1 MALKHEDSRD
11 EEIRHLQS
19 LPYRSPKNDD
29 RLRALILERDFQRRA
44 KEEAAAEA
52 AAEAEGADVE
62 EREAR
67 LLERA
72 DARERMISLQED
84 IERTRQRRLA
94 GRYGGKGPEAE
105 GPLNR
110 TLEEQ
115 EERLKVLRLEEEAA
129 QAAEERLLKE
139 AAKRRQVTQILLLI
153 FPNLT

>member
-1 MALKHEDSRD
+1 MRHEDGRD
-11 EEIRHLQS
+11 EEIRQLQS
-19 LPYRSPKNDD
+19 LPYRSPKKED

-52 AAEAEGADVE
+52 AAEASGADLE
-62 EREAR
+62 ETEAR

-72 DARERMISLQED
+72 DARERMISLQAD

-94 GRYGGKGPEAE
+94 GRYGAGPKGALAAE
-105 GPLNR
+105 GVAETPGLNR

-129 QAAEERLLKE
+129 QQAEERLLKE
-139 AAKRRQVTQILLLI
+139 AAKRRQVPI
-153 FPNLT
+153 FFPL